1 MSVKTNIVQWEKSDT
16 LHFCGL
22 LKLPMRQ
29 HKHDRMMN
37 ILSNLT
43 VRGFKSIRE
52 LVDFELTSLNVF
64 IGANGSGKSNL
75 ISFFKLVQKI
85 AENKANSYIQQHG
98 GINDFLFNGRKVT
111 ERIIFRIGFQN
122 HQYGF
127 SIIEVT
133 SPEISCRVDEEEIA
147 GDQILPVI
155 VYGTD
160 QLNFARNPEDQAVT
174 LAKDAFDYIYKN
186 IQSWQ
191 IYHFND
197 TNKTAGIRNLE
208 IIQDDS
214 RLCSDAAN
222 LAPFLLKLKN
232 EWSDEY
238 QQIVNAV
245 RLVIPYFSD
254 FNLEVRKFGDA
265 EKINLSWFQ
274 KDSDYP
280 FQPYHL
286 SDGSIR
292 FIALATAL
300 LQPEPPSLIII
311 DEPELGLHPEA
322 IHILAELIKDA
333 ARRTQVIVATQSP
346 TLLDNF
352 AVEDIVVVNRENGAS
367 TFRRLN
373 EKDFK
378 VWLEDYSVGELWT
391 KNVITGGP
399 FFEQRH

>member
-1 MSVKTNIVQWEKSDT
+1 MTFLHKIT
-16 LHFCGL
+16 LNGY
-22 LKLPMRQ
+22 
-29 HKHDRMMN
+29 
-37 ILSNLT
+37 
-43 VRGFKSIRE
+43 KSIKE
-52 LVDFELTSLNVF
+52 LVDFELTNLNVF

-85 AENKANSYIQQHG
+85 AENNANSYIQQHG

-111 ERIIFRIGFQN
+111 ERISVRIGFQN
-122 HQYGF
+122 HQYSF
-127 SIIEVT
+127 NIIEVT
-133 SPEISCRVDEEEIA
+133 GPDGSCMVDDEEVI
-147 GDQILPVI
+147 GNQIIPVTI
-155 VYGTD
+155 SGTGS
-160 QLNFARNPEDQAVT
+160 LNSARNSEDHAVI
-174 LAKDAFDYIYKN
+174 LAKDSFNFIYNN
-186 IQSWQ
+186 IKSWQ

-197 TNKTAGIRNLE
+197 TTRTAGMRHAE
-208 IIQDDS
+208 IIQDDK
-214 RLCSDAAN
+214 RLRADAAN

-232 EWSDEY
+232 QWPEEY
-238 QQIVNAV
+238 QQIVNAI
-245 RLVIPYFSD
+245 RLVMPYFAD
-254 FNLEVRKFGDA
+254 FNLEVRKFGAA

-274 KDSDYP
+274 KGSDYP

-373 EKDFK
+373 EEDFK
-378 VWLEDYSVGELWT
+378 AWLEDYSVGELWT
-391 KNVITGGP
+391 KNVIAGGP
-399 FFEQRH
+399 VGEPCCQSDDSPRKIDRVAVCKGNTNATHC